1 MTMQS
6 FKVFLKSRIFIA
18 VLLLILAG
26 ATQVSAERSF
36 DSNRARL
43 LGHMIQQQLNRHH
56 YSDKKFDDEL
66 SASAYELYLKQL
78 DGQKR
83 FLLQA
88 DIKAMSTSELLIDDA
103 IRSGRLDLPQQGE
116 QLLNNRIEQVKKICT
131 EILDKDFNLDIVDD
145 FETDPEKIDYA
156 KNIVELK
163 ERWRQ
168 ILKYQTI
175 NRYLGLLEDEL
186 NTTEPEALS
195 KVSADIKKRLLI
207 EAREKVLKSQISSL
221 ERMLDET
228 TQDHYDR
235 YLNALAR
242 AFDPHSNYLAPTRK
256 EDFDISMSGSL
267 EGIGATLR
275 EEDGYIKVV
284 RIIPGSAAYKQ
295 GHLEADDIILKVGEG
310 AKGEPVDITDT
321 RIRDAV
327 ALIRGKKGTEVR
339 LTVKKPDGRQLIVP
353 IVRDIVEIS
362 ESFVKGE
369 TILDETSKKRFG
381 YIKVP
386 SFYRD
391 YSGKTKRNCTD
402 DMRTEIRKLVA
413 EKIDGLIIDLRNNGG
428 GSLGDAV
435 DMTGLFIDEGPV
447 VQVRSRG
454 GKIRELSDDDA
465 GVEYAGPVLVLVNRF
480 SASASEIFAGALQD
494 YKRALIV
501 GDEHTHGKGTVQ
513 AMLDLDRAVRLQG
526 MEKYLPLGAVK
537 VTIQKFYRI
546 SGESTQERGVIPD
559 IILPSRYDGL
569 KSGEKYLTNALVWDH
584 IASADYDLWQDPPV
598 QIEKI
603 RAASAARVAAS
614 EKFKD
619 LIEVAVKA
627 NERRENSRQSLQLAQ
642 IIKEREELHQLQV
655 NETPSPHGGLEPE
668 KKDSKE
674 EQTLKEKIKDDPYVL
689 EAEQLLLKL
698 QQELISSTIK

>member
-1 MTMQS
+1 MQS
-6 FKVFLKSRIFIA
+6 LKAFLNPRNMT
-18 VLLLILAG
+18 VTLLLLLTLSSQLYA
-26 ATQVSAERSF
+26 ADSF

-43 LGHMIQQQLNRHH
+43 LGHMIQQQLSRHH
-56 YSDKKFDDEL
+56 YSDIELDDKL

-88 DIKAMSTSELLIDDA
+88 DIKALSASKLQIDDA
-103 IRSGRLDLPQQGE
+103 IRGGRLELSQQG
-116 QLLNNRIEQVKKICT
+116 QKMLDLRIGQVRKICT
-131 EILDKDFNLDIVDD
+131 DILAREFDFEVAEA

-156 KNIVELK
+156 ADLAELN

-168 ILKYQTI
+168 ILKYQTV

-186 NTTEPEALS
+186 KTTDPKLLSQVTPE
-195 KVSADIKKRLLI
+195 IKKRLLVD
-207 EAREKVLKSQISSL
+207 AREKVLKSQISSL
-221 ERMLDET
+221 ERMQDET

-242 AFDPHSNYLAPTRK
+242 AFDPHSNYLAPTSK

-295 GHLEADDIILKVGEG
+295 GNLEADDIILKVGEG

-339 LTVKKPDGRQLIVP
+339 LTVKKPDGRQLVVP
-353 IVRDIVEIS
+353 IIRDIVEIA
-362 ESFVKGE
+362 ETFVKGE
-369 TILDETSKKRFG
+369 TIVDEASQKSFG

-391 YSGKTKRNCTD
+391 YSGKTGRNCTD
-402 DMRTEIRKLVA
+402 DMRTELRKFSA
-413 EKIDGLIIDLRNNGG
+413 EKISGLIIDLRNNGG

-435 DMTGLFIDEGPV
+435 DMTGLFIDKGPV

-454 GKIRELSDDDA
+454 GKIRELKDDEA
-465 GVEYAGPVLVLVNRF
+465 GVEYAGPILVLVNRF

-526 MEKYLPLGAVK
+526 MEKYLPLGALK

-569 KSGEKYLTNALVWDH
+569 KSGEKYLTNALLWDN
-584 IASADYDLWQDPPV
+584 IASADYKRWQNPATNL
-598 QIEKI
+598 EKL
-603 RAASAARVAAS
+603 RAESALRVKGS
-614 EKFKD
+614 EKFKE
-619 LIEVAVKA
+619 LIEVADKS

-642 IIKEREELHQLQV
+642 IIKEREELQKLQV
-655 NETPSPHGGLEPE
+655 NDTSSPHGGGEADDTEGDAEL
-668 KKDSKE
+668 
-674 EQTLKEKIKDDPYVL
+674 TLKEKIKDDPYVF
-689 EAEQLLLKL
+689 EAEQLLLSMQL
-698 QQELISSTIK
+698 G

>member
-1 MTMQS
+1 MQS
-6 FKVFLKSRIFIA
+6 FKIFSKCSIFITF
-18 VLLLILAG
+18 LLVLAG
-26 ATQVSAERSF
+26 ASVATAEQSF

-56 YSDKKFDDEL
+56 YSNKELDDRL
-66 SASAYELYLKQL
+66 SSSAYELYLKQL

-83 FLLQA
+83 FLLKS
-88 DIKAMSTSELLIDDA
+88 DVKELDASKLVIDDA
-103 IRSGRLDLPQQGE
+103 IRGGRLNLPQQG
-116 QLLNNRIEQVKKICT
+116 QK
-131 EILDKDFNLDIVDD
+131 ILDKRINQIKEICSEILAKDFAVDVAED
-145 FETDPEKIDYA
+145 FETDTEKIEYA
-156 KNIVELK
+156 ASLDELK
-163 ERWRQ
+163 ERWRK

-186 NTTEPEALS
+186 KSTEPDVLA
-195 KVSADIKKRLLI
+195 KVSAEIKQRLLT
-207 EAREKVLKSQISSL
+207 EAREKVFKSQLSRF

-235 YLNALAR
+235 YLNAVAR
-242 AFDPHSNYLAPTRK
+242 AFDPHSNYLAPTSK

-284 RIIPGSAAYKQ
+284 RIIPGSAAYRQ

-310 AKGEPVDITDT
+310 SKGEPVDITDT

-339 LTVKKPDGRQLIVP
+339 LTVKKPDGRQMVVP

-362 ESFVKGE
+362 ETFVKGE
-369 TILDETSKKRFG
+369 MIIDEESNKRIG

-391 YSGKTKRNCTD
+391 YSGKTGRNCTA
-402 DMRTEIRKLVA
+402 DMRKELRKLT
-413 EKIDGLIIDLRNNGG
+413 EQNITGLIIDLRNNGG

-435 DMTGLFIDEGPV
+435 DMTGLFIDQGPV

-454 GKIRELSDDDA
+454 GKIRELSDDEA
-465 GVEYAGPVLVLVNRF
+465 GVEYDGPLLVLVNRF

-494 YKRALIV
+494 YRRALIV

-526 MEKYLPLGAVK
+526 MEKYLPLGAMK

-559 IILPSRYDGL
+559 VVLPSRYDGL
-569 KSGEKYLTNALVWDH
+569 KSGEKYLPNALPWDH
-584 IASADYDLWQDPPV
+584 IKSADFKLWSKPAAN
-598 QIEKI
+598 IEQLKKK
-603 RAASAARVAAS
+603 SAKRVEALD
-614 EKFKD
+614 KFQEVV
-619 LIEVAVKA
+619 EVASKS
-627 NERRENSRQSLQLAQ
+627 NERREKSRQSLLLAQ

-655 NETPSPHGGLEPE
+655 SVSSSPHGGL
-668 KKDSKE
+668 KAE
-674 EQTLKEKIKDDPYVL
+674 EDEEEDELSLKEKIKDDPYVL
-689 EAEQLLLKL
+689 EAEKLL
-698 QQELISSTIK
+698 QELKPAA

>member
-1 MTMQS
+1 MQS
-6 FKVFLKSRIFIA
+6 FRTFWKFQTLLA
-18 VLLLILAG
+18 VLLVLLAG
-26 ATQVSAERSF
+26 ATPVSAERSF

-56 YSDKKFDDEL
+56 YSDKELDDQF
-66 SASAYELYLKQL
+66 SKSAYELYLKQL
-78 DGQKR
+78 DGKKR
-83 FLLQA
+83 FLLQS
-88 DIKAMSTSELLIDDA
+88 DIESLSPSELLIDDA
-103 IRSGRLDLPQQGE
+103 IRAGRLELPQQGQ
-116 QLLNNRIEQVKKICT
+116 QLLDRRIEQVKKICT
-131 EILDKDFNLDIVDD
+131 QILAQDFKIDSVDE
-145 FETDPEKIDYA
+145 FETDPEKFGYA
-156 KNIVELK
+156 KNDAELR

-168 ILKYQTI
+168 VLKYQTI

-186 NTTEPEALS
+186 KTTEPKLLLKVEADL
-195 KVSADIKKRLLI
+195 KKRLLV
-207 EAREKVLKSQISSL
+207 EAREKVLKSQLSSF

-235 YLNALAR
+235 YLNALSR
-242 AFDPHSNYLAPTRK
+242 AFDPHSNYLAPTSK

-310 AKGEPVDITDT
+310 IKGEPVDITDT

-353 IVRDIVEIS
+353 IVRDIVEIA
-362 ESFVKGE
+362 ETFIKGE
-369 TILDETSKKRFG
+369 TVIDVASKKRFG

-391 YSGKTKRNCTD
+391 YTGKTGRNCTD
-402 DMRTEIRKLVA
+402 DMRSELRKLVA
-413 EKIDGLIIDLRNNGG
+413 EKIEGLIIDLRNNGG

-435 DMTGLFIDEGPV
+435 EMTGLFIDKGPV

-454 GKIRELSDDDA
+454 GKIRELSDDEA
-465 GVEYAGPVLVLVNRF
+465 GVEYDGPVLVLVNRF

-494 YKRALIV
+494 YGRALIV

-526 MEKYLPLGAVK
+526 MEKYLPLGALK

-559 IILPSRYDGL
+559 VVLPSRYDGL
-569 KSGEKYLTNALVWDH
+569 ESGEKYLTNALAWDH
-584 IASADYDLWQDPPV
+584 IESADYKLWQNRTISFD
-598 QIEKI
+598 KL
-603 RAASAARVAAS
+603 RAESAKRVATS
-614 EKFKD
+614 EKFKE
-619 LIEVAVKA
+619 LIEVADKA
-627 NERRENSRQSLQLAQ
+627 NERRENSRQSLALAQ
-642 IIKEREELHQLQV
+642 IIKEREELQQLQV
-655 NETPSPHGGLEPE
+655 NETDSPHGGLEPE
-668 KKDSKE
+668 KEESKE
-674 EQTLKEKIKDDPYVL
+674 ELSLKEKIKDDPYVF
-689 EAEQLLLKL
+689 EAEQLLL
-698 QQELISSTIK
+698 QMI

>member
-1 MTMQS
+1 MQTL
-6 FKVFLKSRIFIA
+6 KAFLKFQIFIA
-18 VLLLILAG
+18 VLLLLLAG
-26 ATQVSAERSF
+26 VTQASVEHSF

-56 YSDKKFDDEL
+56 YSDKKLDNQL
-66 SASAYELYLKQL
+66 SKSAYELYLKQL

-88 DIKAMSTSELLIDDA
+88 DIKALSASELLIDEA
-103 IRSGRLDLPQQGE
+103 IRGGRLELPQQGQ
-116 QLLNNRIEQVKKICT
+116 QLLDRRIEQVKKICT
-131 EILDKDFNLDIVDD
+131 TILAKDFNLDISDD

-156 KNIVELK
+156 KNITELS

-175 NRYLGLLEDEL
+175 NRYLGLLEEEL
-186 NTTEPEALS
+186 KSTEPQALL
-195 KVSADIKKRLLI
+195 KVSAEVKQRLLG
-207 EAREKVLKSQISSL
+207 EARKKVLKSQISSL
-221 ERMLDET
+221 DRMLDET

-242 AFDPHSNYLAPTRK
+242 AFDPHSNYLAPTSK

-284 RIIPGSAAYKQ
+284 RIIPGSAAYRQ

-310 AKGEPVDITDT
+310 VRGEPVDITDT

-353 IVRDIVEIS
+353 IVRDIVEID
-362 ESFVKGE
+362 ETFVKGE
-369 TILDETSKKRFG
+369 TVIDEASKKRFG

-391 YSGKTKRNCTD
+391 YSGKTKRNCTA
-402 DMRTEIRKLVA
+402 DMRTELRKLVS
-413 EKIDGLIIDLRNNGG
+413 ENISGLIIDLRNNGG

-435 DMTGLFIDEGPV
+435 EMTGLFIDKGPV

-454 GKIRELSDDDA
+454 GKIRELRDDDS
-465 GVEYAGPVLVLVNRF
+465 GVEYKGPILVLVNRF

-494 YKRALIV
+494 YQRALIV

-513 AMLDLDRAVRLQG
+513 AMLDLDRASRLQG
-526 MEKYLPLGAVK
+526 MEKYLPLGALK

-559 IILPSRYDGL
+559 IVLPSRYDGL
-569 KSGEKYLTNALVWDH
+569 KSGEKYLTNALIWDH
-584 IASADYDLWQDPPV
+584 IESADYKRWQSPMNP
-598 QIEKI
+598 IERLRTESAK
-603 RAASAARVAAS
+603 RVSASD
-614 EKFKD
+614 KFQE
-619 LIEVAVKA
+619 LIEVADKA
-627 NERRENSRQSLQLAQ
+627 NERRENSQQSLQLTQ

-655 NETPSPHGGLEPE
+655 SETTSPHGGLEPE
-668 KKDSKE
+668 EEESKE
-674 EQTLKEKIKDDPYVL
+674 EPTLKEKIKDDPYVL
-689 EAEQLLLKL
+689 EATQLLLTL
-698 QQELISSTIK
+698 Q

>member
-18 VLLLILAG
+18 VLLLILTG

-56 YSDKKFDDEL
+56 YSDKKLDDKL

-88 DIKAMSTSELLIDDA
+88 DLKAMSASELLIDDA

-116 QLLNNRIEQVKKICT
+116 QLLNNRIEQVKKLCT
-131 EILDKDFNLDIVDD
+131 EILAKDFNLDIVDD
-145 FETDPEKIDYA
+145 FETDPKKIDYA

-168 ILKYQTI
+168 ILKYQTV

-186 NTTEPEALS
+186 KTTEPKALS

-207 EAREKVLKSQISSL
+207 EAREKVLKSQLSSL
-221 ERMLDET
+221 DRMLDET

-369 TILDETSKKRFG
+369 TILDETSQKRFG

-402 DMRTEIRKLVA
+402 DMRTVIRKLVA

-569 KSGEKYLTNALVWDH
+569 KSGEKYLTNALIWDH
-584 IASADYDLWQDPPV
+584 IASADYDLWPEPPL
-598 QIEKI
+598 QIEKM

-619 LIEVAVKA
+619 LIEVADKA
-627 NERRENSRQSLQLAQ
+627 NERRENSQQSLQLTQ

-674 EQTLKEKIKDDPYVL
+674 ELTLKEKIKDDPYVL
-689 EAEQLLLKL
+689 EAEQILLKL

>member
-1 MTMQS
+1 MQS
-6 FKVFLKSRIFIA
+6 FKAFWKFQTLIA
-18 VLLLILAG
+18 VLLVFLAG
-26 ATQVSAERSF
+26 VTQVYAEQSF

-43 LGHMIQQQLNRHH
+43 LGHMIQQQLSRHH
-56 YSDKKFDDEL
+56 YSDKELDDQF
-66 SASAYELYLKQL
+66 SKSAYELYLKQL

-83 FLLQA
+83 FLLQS
-88 DIKAMSTSELLIDDA
+88 DIKLLSASELLIDDA
-103 IRSGRLDLPQQGE
+103 IRAGRLDLSQQGQ
-116 QLLNNRIEQVKKICT
+116 QLLGRRIEQVKKICT
-131 EILDKDFNLDIVDD
+131 EILGQGFKLDSADE
-145 FETDPEKIDYA
+145 FETDSEKIDYA
-156 KNIVELK
+156 ENAADLK

-168 ILKYQTI
+168 VLKYQTI

-186 NTTEPEALS
+186 KTKDPQLLL
-195 KVSADIKKRLLI
+195 KVEVDIKKRLLT
-207 EAREKVLKSQISSL
+207 EAREKVLKSQLSSF

-228 TQDHYDR
+228 SQDHYDR
-235 YLNALAR
+235 YLNALSR
-242 AFDPHSNYLAPTRK
+242 AFDPHTNYLAPTSK

-310 AKGEPVDITDT
+310 VKGEPVDITDT

-339 LTVKKPDGRQLIVP
+339 LTVKKPDGRQVIVP
-353 IVRDIVEIS
+353 IVRDIVEID
-362 ESFVKGE
+362 ETFVKGE
-369 TILDETSKKRFG
+369 TVSDAASKKRFG

-391 YSGKTKRNCTD
+391 YSGKTGRNCTD
-402 DMRTEIRKLVA
+402 DMRKELRKLVA

-435 DMTGLFIDEGPV
+435 EMTGLFIDKGPV

-454 GKIRELSDDDA
+454 GKIRELSDDEA
-465 GVEYAGPVLVLVNRF
+465 GVEYDGPVLVLVNRF

-526 MEKYLPLGAVK
+526 MEKYLPLGALK

-559 IILPSRYDGL
+559 IVLPSRYDGL
-569 KSGEKYLTNALVWDH
+569 KSGEKYLTNALVWDR
-584 IASADYDLWQDPPV
+584 IESADYKLWQSRTTSFD
-598 QIEKI
+598 KL
-603 RAASAARVAAS
+603 RAESAKRVAES
-614 EKFKD
+614 EKFED
-619 LIEVAVKA
+619 LIEVADKA
-627 NERRENSRQSLQLAQ
+627 NERRENSRQSLTLTQ
-642 IIKEREELHQLQV
+642 IIKEREELHRLQV
-655 NETPSPHGGLEPE
+655 NETDSPHGGLEPE
-668 KKDSKE
+668 KEESKE
-674 EQTLKEKIKDDPYVL
+674 EPSLKEKIKDDPYVL
-689 EAEQLLLKL
+689 EAEQLLLKV
-698 QQELISSTIK
+698 I

>member
-1 MTMQS
+1 MQS
-6 FKVFLKSRIFIA
+6 LKSFLKIPIFIA
-18 VLLLILAG
+18 TLLLLAG
-26 ATQVSAERSF
+26 VTQVCAERSF

-43 LGHMIQQQLNRHH
+43 LGHMIEQQLNRHH
-56 YSDKKFDDEL
+56 YSDKKLDDQL
-66 SASAYELYLKQL
+66 SKSAYGLYLKQL

-88 DIKAMSTSELLIDDA
+88 DIKALSASELLIDEA
-103 IRSGRLDLPQQGE
+103 IRSGRLELPQQG
-116 QLLNNRIEQVKKICT
+116 QKLLDQRIVQIKQICT
-131 EILDKDFNLDIVDD
+131 EILAQDFNFDVADD
-145 FETDPEKIDYA
+145 FETDPEKIGYA
-156 KNIVELK
+156 ESMVELK

-168 ILKYQTI
+168 ILKYQTVG
-175 NRYLGLLEDEL
+175 RYLGLLEDEL
-186 NTTEPEALS
+186 KTTEQKELLEA
-195 KVSADIKKRLLI
+195 SAEIKQRLQG
-207 EAREKVLKSQISSL
+207 EARAKVLKGQLSSL
-221 ERMLDET
+221 DRMLDET

-242 AFDPHSNYLAPTRK
+242 AFDPHSNYLAPTSK

-284 RIIPGSAAYKQ
+284 RIIPGSAAYRQ
-295 GHLEADDIILKVGEG
+295 GQLEADDIILKVGEG
-310 AKGEPVDITDT
+310 VRGEPVDITDT

-327 ALIRGKKGTEVR
+327 ALIRGKKGSEVR
-339 LTVKKPDGRQLIVP
+339 LTLKKPDGRQLVVP
-353 IVRDIVEIS
+353 IVRDIVEID
-362 ESFVKGE
+362 ETFVKGE
-369 TILDETSKKRFG
+369 TVIDEASKKRFG

-391 YSGKTKRNCTD
+391 YSGKTGRNCTD
-402 DMRTEIRKLVA
+402 DMRTEVRKLVA
-413 EKIDGLIIDLRNNGG
+413 DKIDGLIIDLRNNGG

-435 DMTGLFIDEGPV
+435 DMTGLFIDKGPV

-465 GVEYAGPVLVLVNRF
+465 GVEYEGPILVLVNRF

-526 MEKYLPLGAVK
+526 MEKYLPLGALK

-546 SGESTQERGVIPD
+546 SGESTQERGVVPD
-559 IILPSRYDGL
+559 IVLPSRYDGL
-569 KSGEKYLTNALVWDH
+569 KSGEKYLTNALVWDQ
-584 IASADYDLWQDPPV
+584 IESAEYKLWQGPERPL
-598 QIEKI
+598 EKL
-603 RAASAARVAAS
+603 RDESAKRVAAS
-614 EKFKD
+614 EQFKE

-627 NERRENSRQSLQLAQ
+627 NERREHSRQSLQVEQ
-642 IIKEREELHQLQV
+642 IIKEREELKQLQV
-655 NETPSPHGGLEPE
+655 KETTSPHGLQPE
-668 KKDSKE
+668 EEKSKE
-674 EQTLKEKIKDDPYVL
+674 KPTLKEKIKDDPYVL
-689 EAEQLLLKL
+689 EAEKLLATLL
-698 QQELISSTIK
+698 QGGGSGLTMK